1 MEEHDATATVGFD
14 EQDSSGFQNTAHLV
28 ARPLVHLARPFG
40 LQTLEGG

>member
-28 ARPLVHLARPFG
+28 ARALVHLELPFG